1 MRSTHIFFAL
11 ICLTTSLTS
20 FAAGYGCKVFTD
32 SSEKKKLDMDVQL
45 YSDDQTILYV
55 KRGRIVNGMRD
66 MLDERSYS
74 FKVSGTSSPKEL
86 RLDLA
91 VQGDVGRW
99 LTPDL
104 EESEWRP
111 IFPKTPGY
119 LHLKGRSE
127 KVLSGPAVLPFIES
141 DRVLHVR
148 CEPFVEYDHCGLFF
162 CL

>member
-1 MRSTHIFFAL
+1 MSSYAG
-11 ICLTTSLTS
+11 
-20 FAAGYGCKVFTD
+20 GYGCKVFTD
-32 SSEKKKLDMDVQL
+32 SSEKKKLDVDVQL
-45 YSDDQTILYV
+45 NSDDQTILYV
-55 KRGRIVNGMRD
+55 RRGRIVNGMRD

-74 FKVSGTSSPKEL
+74 FQVSGTSKPKEL

-111 IFPKTPGY
+111 VFSKTPGY
-119 LHLKGRSE
+119 LHLKGRNE
-127 KVLSGPAVLPFIES
+127 KVLSGPAVLPFIQSEN
-141 DRVLHVR
+141 VLHAR
-148 CEPFVEYDHCGLFF
+148 CEQFVEHDNCGFFF